1 MKLIALLTAGSLV
14 ALPTLAR
21 GQTSGI
27 TCSLSADKASYK
39 AGEVP
44 LFTVRIRNER
54 DSTVQFVKVLDAS
67 DVQWRYP
74 YSYYEV
80 SRIPGRKSAKASHMV
95 VRCGNMD
102 GISTADFVATAPGQ
116 DFNPYK
122 DQSEVYTAASMPSAG
137 DFSKKG
143 YYRVVYHYAT
153 NEPDFRKWMGDMAA
167 TWFDWQTGL
176 ISPTKKEEYQQLV
189 ALFAKVPKVSL
200 VSNELIVEFK

>member
-1 MKLIALLTAGSLV
+1 
-14 ALPTLAR
+14 
-21 GQTSGI
+21 
-27 TCSLSADKASYK
+27 
-39 AGEVP
+39 
-44 LFTVRIRNER
+44 
-54 DSTVQFVKVLDAS
+54 
-67 DVQWRYP
+67 
-74 YSYYEV
+74 
-80 SRIPGRKSAKASHMV
+80 
-95 VRCGNMD
+95 MD

-143 YYRVVYHYAT
+143 HYRVVYHYAT